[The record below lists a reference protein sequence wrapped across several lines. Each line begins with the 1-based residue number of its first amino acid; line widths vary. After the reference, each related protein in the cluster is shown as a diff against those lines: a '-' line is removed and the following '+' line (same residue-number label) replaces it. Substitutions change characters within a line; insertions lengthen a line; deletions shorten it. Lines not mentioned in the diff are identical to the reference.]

1 MMLRLRYL
9 TWKLRALIWVLR
21 WLRAADYR
29 SLLVPIS
36 RRAIP
41 SRPAAIRVLQRVIA
55 ANLQPRCG
63 GLSGSLAPTTFV
75 QVYAISAAWI
85 VGGNWLI
92 AVNSDDTT
100 LRFEP
105 LWPAQLV
112 KRSATW
118 TLEAVQTCCL
128 QAPQGKNRSFGRETV
143 QDPAHIPRLGVVG
156 RTGCKRC

>member
-1 MMLRLRYL
+1 M
-9 TWKLRALIWVLR
+9 
-21 WLRAADYR
+21 
-29 SLLVPIS
+29 
-36 RRAIP
+36 
-41 SRPAAIRVLQRVIA
+41 
-55 ANLQPRCG
+55 ANVREA

-92 AVNSDDTT
+92 AVISDDTT

-118 TLEAVQTCCL
+118 TLESHLDCRASNACGDRFRHG
-128 QAPQGKNRSFGRETV
+128 A
-143 QDPAHIPRLGVVG
+143 
-156 RTGCKRC
+156 CKRRKAKTDHLVERRFRILLTFHD